1 MFKNIVF
8 WLEFPL
14 FHMSPFIKSVSEVID
29 ANVIVVCEKQI
40 PQWRLDMGFV
50 QPDFGDSNVYV
61 QPTRDIRNTLVK
73 KYSSKETVHVFHGLR
88 GVKENYKCFKS
99 LAGKQCSVGLYFE
112 PSVLHGSFKAIL
124 RKFLYRFLFF
134 RIDKNVDFMLALGDL
149 GRNQYIGLG
158 LNKDKVYSFPYFI
171 DDDKIISKRLF
182 DNKRLVKLLFVGQ
195 LIPRKNVLLLIQ
207 AVNNVVGLG
216 IKIQLDIVGDGIL
229 KDDLKRTV
237 SSLGLDNIVFFL
249 GSKNQAELQDIF
261 LNHDAFILP
270 SKFDGWGCVAVEAMA
285 SGLPI
290 IVSDSCG
297 SASVVSE
304 KEHGFVVESNSLSS
318 LTSKIEF
325 LVDNIYFYNNEKTVS
340 SRLDYVRKNLSASS
354 GAAMLADVFNK
365 IGK

>member
-1 MFKNIVF
+1 
-8 WLEFPL
+8 
-14 FHMSPFIKSVSEVID
+14 
-29 ANVIVVCEKQI
+29 
-40 PQWRLDMGFV
+40 
-50 QPDFGDSNVYV
+50 
-61 QPTRDIRNTLVK
+61 
-73 KYSSKETVHVFHGLR
+73 
-88 GVKENYKCFKS
+88 
-99 LAGKQCSVGLYFE
+99 
-112 PSVLHGSFKAIL
+112 
-124 RKFLYRFLFF
+124 
-134 RIDKNVDFMLALGDL
+134 MLALGEL
-149 GRNQYIGLG
+149 GRNQYIELG
-158 LNKDKVYSFPYFI
+158 LNKDKVYNFPYFI
-171 DDDKIISKRLF
+171 GDDKIISKRLF

-216 IKIQLDIVGDGIL
+216 VKIQLDIVGDGIL

-354 GAAMLADVFNK
+354 GAAMLADIFNK